1 MIRRGVF
8 LRQLRSVPIGHK
20 PVLLHVD
27 VPRVQCCDCNCTRRI
42 NLVIADHRRSYT
54 RAFARYVI
62 DLTKMM
68 TLRDVAMFLRIGW
81 DCVKEILKNHLTKRF
96 SKPRLRH
103 ARYLAIDEIHVGQK
117 QKYLTIVMDQERG
130 AVLFVGDGKGADALE
145 AFWCRLAQ
153 SRARIQAVA
162 TDMGQAYIS
171 AVLEHL
177 PGVPLVFDHF
187 HVVKL
192 MNDAL
197 TNIRRDLHSEL
208 QDVMHKEVLKGT
220 RWILLKNPENLSS
233 ERDEYARLQEA
244 LKLNEPLATAYYM
257 KEELR
262 QFWRQPDKRTAEI
275 AIDSWVSRALSSGI
289 RDLIRVGKTVASLRY
304 GILNWYDHPISSGRM
319 EGTNNKIKVLKR
331 RSYGY
336 RDMEFFKLR
345 ILAIHE
351 AKYALTG

>member
-1 MIRRGVF
+1 
-8 LRQLRSVPIGHK
+8 
-20 PVLLHVD
+20 
-27 VPRVQCCDCNCTRRI
+27 
-42 NLVIADHRRSYT
+42 
-54 RAFARYVI
+54 
-62 DLTKMM
+62 
-68 TLRDVAMFLRIGW
+68 
-81 DCVKEILKNHLTKRF
+81 
-96 SKPRLRH
+96 
-103 ARYLAIDEIHVGQK
+103 
-117 QKYLTIVMDQERG
+117 
-130 AVLFVGDGKGADALE
+130 
-145 AFWCRLAQ
+145 
-153 SRARIQAVA
+153 
-162 TDMGQAYIS
+162 
-171 AVLEHL
+171 
-177 PGVPLVFDHF
+177 
-187 HVVKL
+187 

-331 RSYGY
+331 RAYGY